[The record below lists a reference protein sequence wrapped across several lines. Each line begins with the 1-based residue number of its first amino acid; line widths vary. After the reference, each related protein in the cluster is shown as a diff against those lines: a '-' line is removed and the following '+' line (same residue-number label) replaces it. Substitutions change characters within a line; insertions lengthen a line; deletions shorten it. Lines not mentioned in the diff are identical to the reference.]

1 MLRLIIEAKRIKMIT
16 LAQEYGFTAKETIQC
31 SQELDKLLNLYG
43 QAIESHNT
51 SETNSAVKSAIS

>member
-16 LAQEYGFTAKETIQC
+16 LAQEYGFTAQETIQC

-43 QAIESHNT
+43 QAMESQDSNNT
-51 SETNSAVKSAIS
+51 NPSAKSIIS

>member
-43 QAIESHNT
+43 QAMESQESSNT
-51 SETNSAVKSAIS
+51 TPAAKSVVS